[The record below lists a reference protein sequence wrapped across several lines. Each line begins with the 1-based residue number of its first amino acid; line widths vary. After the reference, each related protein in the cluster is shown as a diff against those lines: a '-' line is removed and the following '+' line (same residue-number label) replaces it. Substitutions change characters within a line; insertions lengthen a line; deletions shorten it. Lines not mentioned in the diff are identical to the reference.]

1 MNSQGLIISILI
13 LISLMLICHISNYL
27 YNKNLK
33 EKNNFSNLTLS
44 IPTTTKPIDYN
55 KIYYEPKGITSNL
68 SCSQAQQQANI
79 PCDIVSSSSVLN
91 SSPLGKYTPNL
102 RLSLGLNLTVCTIL
116 PPSILIKG
124 DIKGVGI
131 SVIAALNNILLECG
145 LLE

>member
-79 PCDIVSSSSVLN
+79 PCDIVSSSCTSV
-91 SSPLGKYTPNL
+91 PTYGQ
-102 RLSLGLNLTVCTIL
+102 LSDSELAVLYKVAYEESGREVL
-116 PPSILIKG
+116 KR
-124 DIKGVGI
+124 
-131 SVIAALNNILLECG
+131 ALKITNFQ
-145 LLE
+145 